1 MQRQTWTIAV
11 VLLLLVGSGAV
22 PVQAIVVRDT
32 QNDSLYRTLGSSVPY
47 ESVGQFMGTTTKSG
61 FMASGTLVSPE
72 WVLTAAH
79 VVDNAKTISF
89 SIGGQTYQVD
99 RKIVYPGWNG
109 NLWSGYDIGLVHLA
123 KPVDNI
129 KPAQLYTGTSELNQ
143 ADTVVGFGKT
153 GTGNSGD
160 TKSDGLKRGA
170 QNVISQIEHKR
181 LLVADFDNPLP
192 VGAVPLG
199 YSRALPLEGLIAPGD
214 SGGGLFITTSTGT
227 YLAGVNSFVGS
238 DFGRPRSVYG
248 NFSGHTRVSAFS
260 DWIEALVRGEDPVPI
275 DASEENSTSP
285 STTSPRLAAY
295 PAPEP
300 GSLTLLAAAAM
311 MLGIS
316 RYLLSIPKVR
326 RGSAPGTSIHTTPRG
341 C

>member
-11 VLLLLVGSGAV
+11 VLLVLVGVGAV
-22 PVQAIVVRDT
+22 PAQAIVVRDA
-32 QNDSLYRTLGSSVPY
+32 QNDSLYQTLGSSAPY
-47 ESVGQFMGTTTKSG
+47 DSVGRFLGMTPKSG
-61 FMASGTLVSPE
+61 FLASGTLVAPE

-79 VVDNAKTISF
+79 VVEKAKALSF

-109 NLWSGYDIGLVHLA
+109 DLWSGYDIGLVHLV

-129 KPAQLYTGTSELNQ
+129 KPASLYTGSGELNQ

-160 TKSDGLKRGA
+160 TTSDGLKRGA
-170 QNVISQIEHKR
+170 QNVISQIENKR

-192 VGAVPLG
+192 AGAVPVG
-199 YSRALPLEGLIAPGD
+199 YAHALPLEGLIAPGD

-227 YLAGVNSFVGS
+227 YLAGINSFVGS
-238 DFGRPRSVYG
+238 DFGLPHSVYG

-260 DWIEALVRGEDPVPI
+260 DWIEARIRGDNPVVM
-275 DASEENSTSP
+275 DTAEEENPTAERSTVF
-285 STTSPRLAAY
+285 

-300 GSLTLLAAAAM
+300 GSLVLLAVAAV

-316 RYLLSIPKVR
+316 HCLIR
-326 RGSAPGTSIHTTPRG
+326 RRARR
-341 C
+341 